1 MSEKVPASAVGGGN
15 LKHPPL
21 SSMPLYAG
29 STTMTFAA
37 VRQAPTILGVSLT
50 LPPEIPEDGELK
62 VLWHEDDHIRQ
73 ERKICWVREA

>member
-1 MSEKVPASAVGGGN
+1 
-15 LKHPPL
+15 
-21 SSMPLYAG
+21 
-29 STTMTFAA
+29 